1 MGNPKPDKRITL
13 YVTGAI
19 LTLWVFLLAACVSPQ
34 PQPTLAAPSASPS
47 LTPTL
52 PPSATPQQAIRTPRS
67 NYPTPRLTPVIT
79 IPPPL
84 EGVELPVEARVL
96 ALIGSDSTSPF
107 PGRSDAVT
115 LAIYHPRL
123 GRVSLLSVPPDLFG
137 YIPGYT
143 MQRLNTAYAVGGF
156 RMLADSLEYN
166 LGVRP
171 DDYALVH
178 LDDFVYFIDDLGGL
192 EVTVSEPLPEICGDI
207 PQGTSVL
214 NGDQV
219 ICYVRYRKG
228 PDELGRDLREQEILR
243 LLIQRM
249 TGGGS
254 LVRLP
259 EFYMNYH
266 KSVESSLS
274 LKDLLKSVPY
284 FLRLGGGDHLGYFQ
298 LSGDAMIP
306 FVYPDRVNPQVYL
319 PRADVVRVQVQDA
332 INFILT
338 PAVSSDRV
346 ITLEYELTISPTPT
360 VTHTPTDTPTIT
372 PTLPPTSSPT
382 ATPTRTI
389 TPTGSPTPTGTITI
403 YPTATVTPTPE

>member
-1 MGNPKPDKRITL
+1 MGYPKPDKRITL

-19 LTLWVFLLAACVSPQ
+19 LALGVLLLAACASPQ
-34 PQPTLAAPSASPS
+34 PQPTLSAPSATIS
-47 LTPTL
+47 LTPIPT
-52 PPSATPQQAIRTPRS
+52 PSATPLPLIRTPRS
-67 NYPTPRLTPVIT
+67 VYPTPRLTPVIT
-79 IPPPL
+79 IPPAL
-84 EGVELPVEARVL
+84 EGVELPAEARVL

-107 PGRSDAVT
+107 SGRTDAVL

-171 DDYALVH
+171 DNYALIH

-219 ICYVRYRKG
+219 VCYVRYRNG

-249 TGGGS
+249 AGGGS

-274 LKDLLKSVPY
+274 LVDLLTSIPY
-284 FLRLGGGDHLGYFQ
+284 FLRLGDADHLGYFQ
-298 LSGDAMIP
+298 LSGDAMVP

-332 INFILT
+332 INYILT
-338 PAVSSDRV
+338 PVISSDRV

-360 VTHTPTDTPTIT
+360 ITNTPTDTPTIT

-382 ATPTRTI
+382 ATPTRTP
-389 TPTGSPTPTGTITI
+389 TPTGSITITI
-403 YPTATVTPTPE
+403 SPTATLTPTP